1 MAYLLCLETS
11 GTNCSVS
18 IIKNQE
24 LISYKEQNTSEFS
37 HSENLHIFIEETLK
51 NANIKPSDLSAI
63 AVSSGPGSY
72 TGLRIGVSSA
82 KGLCFALNIGLI
94 AIPTLSIL
102 VENIKEINDFQYIIP
117 MIDARRME
125 VFSAV
130 FDKEKKQIR
139 NTQAEILTDSSFKEY
154 LSKGKTLF
162 LGNGSDKFSEICSHP
177 NAHFLKGQ
185 FPSATQMNK
194 LAFEKFCEN
203 QFENVAYF
211 EPFYVKNVYFGS

>member
-1 MAYLLCLETS
+1 
-11 GTNCSVS
+11 
-18 IIKNQE
+18 
-24 LISYKEQNTSEFS
+24 
-37 HSENLHIFIEETLK
+37 
-51 NANIKPSDLSAI
+51 
-63 AVSSGPGSY
+63 
-72 TGLRIGVSSA
+72 
-82 KGLCFALNIGLI
+82 
-94 AIPTLSIL
+94 
-102 VENIKEINDFQYIIP
+102 

-139 NTQAEILTDSSFKEY
+139 NTQAEILTDSSFEEY

>member
-82 KGLCFALNIGLI
+82 KGLCFALNISLI

-102 VENIKEINDFQYIIP
+102 AENIKEINDFQYIIP
-117 MIDARRME
+117 MLDARRME

-139 NTQAEILTDSSFKEY
+139 NTQAEILTDSSFEEY

-177 NAHFLKGQ
+177 NAYFLKGQ

>member
-18 IIKNQE
+18 IIENQE

-102 VENIKEINDFQYIIP
+102 AENIKEINDFQYIIP

-130 FDKEKKQIR
+130 FDK
-139 NTQAEILTDSSFKEY
+139 
-154 LSKGKTLF
+154 
-162 LGNGSDKFSEICSHP
+162 
-177 NAHFLKGQ
+177 
-185 FPSATQMNK
+185 
-194 LAFEKFCEN
+194 
-203 QFENVAYF
+203 
-211 EPFYVKNVYFGS
+211 

>member
-1 MAYLLCLETS
+1 
-11 GTNCSVS
+11 
-18 IIKNQE
+18 
-24 LISYKEQNTSEFS
+24 
-37 HSENLHIFIEETLK
+37 
-51 NANIKPSDLSAI
+51 
-63 AVSSGPGSY
+63 
-72 TGLRIGVSSA
+72 
-82 KGLCFALNIGLI
+82 
-94 AIPTLSIL
+94 
-102 VENIKEINDFQYIIP
+102 

-139 NTQAEILTDSSFKEY
+139 NTQAEILTDSSFEEY

-185 FPSATQMNK
+185 FASATQMNK

-211 EPFYVKNVYFGS
+211 EPFYVKNVYFG

>member
-11 GTNCSVS
+11 GTNCSIS

-102 VENIKEINDFQYIIP
+102 AENIKKINDFQYIIP

-130 FDKEKKQIR
+130 FDKEKT
-139 NTQAEILTDSSFKEY
+139 NTKYSSRDF
-154 LSKGKTLF
+154 
-162 LGNGSDKFSEICSHP
+162 N
-177 NAHFLKGQ
+177 
-185 FPSATQMNK
+185 
-194 LAFEKFCEN
+194 
-203 QFENVAYF
+203 
-211 EPFYVKNVYFGS
+211 

>member
-18 IIKNQE
+18 IIENQE

-102 VENIKEINDFQYIIP
+102 AENIKEINDFQYIIP

-139 NTQAEILTDSSFKEY
+139 NTQAEILTDSSFEEY

-162 LGNGSDKFSEICSHP
+162 LGNGSDKFSEICSHT